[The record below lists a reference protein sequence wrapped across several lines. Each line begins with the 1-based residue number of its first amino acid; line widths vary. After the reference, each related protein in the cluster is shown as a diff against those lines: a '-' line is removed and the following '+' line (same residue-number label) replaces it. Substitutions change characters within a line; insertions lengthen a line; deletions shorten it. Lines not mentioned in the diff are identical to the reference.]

1 MERGATGRFEE
12 EFADLYRLAYRVAFR
27 LLGGRQDAEDA
38 AQETLARAH
47 LRWARL
53 HDQPEGW
60 VVRVSTNIAIDR
72 LRRRRRP
79 PTTGTE
85 PVALVDVHVAERI
98 DLARALRHLP
108 RRQREVVVLRY
119 LADWPEAAVA
129 DALGCSPGSVKVH
142 ASRGLAALRQ
152 HLGDRRQGGEDV
164 RASG

>member
-1 MERGATGRFEE
+1 MERGATRRFEE
-12 EFADLYRLAYRVAFR
+12 EFADLYRLAYRVAYR

-38 AQETLARAH
+38 AQEALSRAH
-47 LRWARL
+47 LHWSRL
-53 HDQPEGW
+53 HDQPEAW
-60 VVRVSTNIAIDR
+60 IVRVSTNIAIDS

-79 PTTGTE
+79 ATTGTE
-85 PVALVDVHVAERI
+85 PITLVDTHLAERV
-98 DLARALRHLP
+98 DLARAIRGLT

-119 LADWPEAAVA
+119 LADWPEATVA

-152 HLGDRRQGGEDV
+152 HLGDRMQGGEDV